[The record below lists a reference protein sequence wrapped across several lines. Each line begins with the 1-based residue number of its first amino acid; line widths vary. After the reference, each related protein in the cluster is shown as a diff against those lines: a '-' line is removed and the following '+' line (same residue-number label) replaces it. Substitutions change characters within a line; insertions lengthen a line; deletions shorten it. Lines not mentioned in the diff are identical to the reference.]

1 MKKAKVVAKKP
12 AAITNSTEYNTE
24 LRRWCIENAIR
35 WPSDGPSYAVQ
46 QAGIYGHVPRT
57 DVDVI
62 GRAKKL
68 LDWVTAL

>member
-1 MKKAKVVAKKP
+1 MKKAKVIVKKRPP
-12 AAITNSTEYNTE
+12 ATDSTE

-35 WPSDGPSYAVQ
+35 WPVDG
-46 QAGIYGHVPRT
+46 GYGQGLSQHMPRS

-68 LDWVTAL
+68 LDWVTTP